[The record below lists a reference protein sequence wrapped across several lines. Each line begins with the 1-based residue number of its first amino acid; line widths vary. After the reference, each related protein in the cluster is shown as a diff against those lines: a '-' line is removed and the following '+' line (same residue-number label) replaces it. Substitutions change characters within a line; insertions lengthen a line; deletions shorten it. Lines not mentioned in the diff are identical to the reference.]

1 MGKKT
6 IEKVNP
12 ANVWESAAKIYE
24 FIACAHGPV
33 NLSNHLAIMIVY
45 KKIEPISQMD

>member
-24 FIACAHGPV
+24 FIEGVHMPTA
-33 NLSNHLAIMIVY
+33 LLY
-45 KKIEPISQMD
+45 